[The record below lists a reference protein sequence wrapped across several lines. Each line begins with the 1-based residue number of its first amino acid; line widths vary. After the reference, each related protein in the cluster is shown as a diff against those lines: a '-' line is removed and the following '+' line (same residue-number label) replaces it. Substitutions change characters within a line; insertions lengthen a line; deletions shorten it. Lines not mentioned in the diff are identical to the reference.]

1 MKKLFLGAVAS
12 AAMLTSAGA
21 VVGAEDEITF
31 MHNGS
36 LMRMINLSYGRGIE
50 IRYVE
55 PRPGLFTDYSM
66 GCGFRVKPRSFRDD
80 AAHRSEMMSPTIPG

>member
-1 MKKLFLGAVAS
+1 
-12 AAMLTSAGA
+12 
-21 VVGAEDEITF
+21 

-55 PRPGLFTDYSM
+55 PRPGLADIGVREGTSCSTVN
-66 GCGFRVKPRSFRDD
+66 G
-80 AAHRSEMMSPTIPG
+80 AAVS